1 MTARL
6 VGDFK
11 GRENTYSTSHR
22 ARRENQES
30 EGLGAITK

>member
-1 MTARL
+1 MIGRL
-6 VGDFK
+6 VGDFE
-11 GRENTYSTSHR
+11 GRENTYSTSQR